1 MQHTIC
7 FKESPGR
14 NPHSLKIKLFIFFFL
29 CTLTIMALEKFPQKG
44 GKPLVWSNN
53 GIDIFLNDYL
63 NLPEMSWPQTLLEY
77 PVDFTPEP
85 ANLKDLVLVDQ
96 LSKQSI
102 PFQLTD
108 IKLANGKIKTAVLCF
123 LSDLPSGAHKAFRL
137 THKKSFPELI
147 TRIPLN
153 GISIVINE
161 NECLIGNGLVRLTMP
176 KPGEYN
182 NMIPPIFRI
191 GDNTQW
197 LGYSKMPAS
206 PLFMKLKVSE
216 LSASPLLVNYL
227 FDYQYMDGKSFQLK
241 IRLVAGMEFIET
253 EEKITGF
260 SEADSLAWK
269 MVWNDFQPEYRYCPN
284 RPGAPIDK
292 NNKGYTNFAWEAI
305 SGSDGNPS
313 AVKHPELPYDQKNL
327 SDGLLPFKIAPY
339 HNWMTWWRLPSAAFW
354 NEKPG
359 QTVALFI
366 HDFEK
371 WADPDYPIWGS
382 KDNLSVHFYYKEGFY
397 WSFPLVTGTRSLA
410 LALYPHQKDIES
422 VNHLNLPQVHID
434 YLRRWYGWISLNKI
448 KDWVLD
454 YKSAG
459 PDHQPF
465 FKSQA
470 QEAKFNPKDLLP
482 NLKST
487 VARMAESG
495 ERSIGPN
502 PVGTRTFYDDVTPLF
517 ENVESTLTEKE
528 YRQAR
533 ACYLFMTYVFMDETL
548 MPMRNMLSGHPN
560 FLADIK
566 GVPGMAAFLFPDHPQ
581 AREMSDHFEKAIALN
596 LRYHTRPEEPA
607 WEAKG
612 GRWTEN
618 LGCYTWAFLRP
629 TLKTSFMLHHFYDGK
644 NRMLQPNIS
653 IYTDW
658 LLNGLTSPLDSEN
671 GRRVNPPQGA
681 HSKGLSPS
689 NLMYTLGQ
697 ELFYYDPLLAEHLFW
712 VTSPDDKGFEF
723 KIGRPDPW
731 DGPAKAVFKHPG
743 GTNPHLKSE
752 KYTGYGFNLRK
763 NFGQPDEMYIHLQ
776 QIDDGPN
783 YRWGRAAKGGN
794 GIIYYY
800 ASGKRY
806 SHNGMED
813 VGDAPFG
820 DTERCTNFGVKKEKS
835 YRCIGDYR
843 SVGRNDLTEP
853 LYDFGFAQFASI
865 RANSEAAPEY
875 KSRSVLMSGN
885 DYILISDDVK
895 DNSVEGRLS
904 WFVGKED
911 NFPFIHQLK
920 PGVKGQDAN
929 IQPSVSTYH
938 KDEGEL
944 TTKGRYY
951 EGKGDFLTLV
961 THKDGIKAKLESG
974 ICRIEKPDGAV
985 ECVFNDDY
993 ALVYNHDGQVFEGSA
1008 GIIRQSSDKKS
1019 FEAAL
1024 FKGNKIGIPGIVAQF
1039 LAVPEYGGM
1048 SLKNTAMGFA
1058 GIIQLREKT
1067 TIRFTL
1073 NEVPK
1078 GLIFYLDGTAV
1089 SLSKEGGFNYSL
1101 RVVAGKH
1108 DFQWS
1113 NGGVIPA
1120 APVFQLSVSGKNWCE
1135 LEWLAVP
1142 GATSYA
1148 LQMSTNGGISWNT
1161 VTENIQSTHYKL
1173 TDLTDGKKLH
1183 VRIMAIGKG
1192 GISEPSG
1199 DYPIYPVS
1207 IKPHAPEGLNALKKE
1222 NHVTLTWGQVLGA
1235 DQYKLYQ
1242 REKGTSEFKT
1252 IYSGTNRFASAK
1264 LTSSPKVLEF
1274 SVTATNGNGESAKS
1288 SIADTDES
1296 RCINWYPIPGE
1307 IFRRDPESQENGYDE
1322 YNHWIEQKMPVLKY
1336 PYQIKK

>member
-1 MQHTIC
+1 MQNTFC
-7 FKESPGR
+7 LKKYLGKEPFL
-14 NPHSLKIKLFIFFFL
+14 LKIVLFIFYFL
-29 CTLTIMALEKFPQKG
+29 CTLTITALEKFPQKG
-44 GKPLVWSNN
+44 GQTLVWSNN
-53 GIDIFLNDYL
+53 GISILLNDFL
-63 NLPEMSWPQTLLEY
+63 NLPAMSWPQTLLEY
-77 PVDFTPEP
+77 PIDFAPEP
-85 ANLKDLVLVDQ
+85 QNLKDLILVDQ
-96 LSKQSI
+96 VSSQSI
-102 PFQLTD
+102 PFQLTE
-108 IKLANGKIKTAVLCF
+108 IKLVTGKIQTAVLCF
-123 LSDLPSGAHKAFRL
+123 LSDLPSGEHKAFRL
-137 THKKSFPELI
+137 TLKKNFPELI

-153 GISIVINE
+153 EVSIVTNE
-161 NECLIGNGLVRLTMP
+161 NQCLIGNGLVRFKMP

-182 NMIPPIFRI
+182 NMIPPILQI
-191 GDNTQW
+191 GNDTQW
-197 LGYSKMPAS
+197 LGYSNMPAS
-206 PLFMKLKVSE
+206 SSFIKLKVSE
-216 LSASPLLVNYL
+216 LSAGTLLANYML
-227 FDYQYMDGKSFQLK
+227 DYQYRGGKSFLLK

-260 SEADSLAWK
+260 SEADSLEWK
-269 MVWNDFQPEYRYCPN
+269 IFWTDLKPEYRYCPN
-284 RPGAPIDK
+284 RPGAPSDK
-292 NNKGYTNFAWEAI
+292 NKKGYTNFAWEPI

-327 SDGLLPFKIAPY
+327 SVGLLPFKIAPY
-339 HNWMTWWRLPSAAFW
+339 HNWMTWWCLPSAAFW

-359 QTVALFI
+359 QTIGLFI
-366 HDFEK
+366 SDFDK

-397 WSFPLVTGTRSLA
+397 WSLPLVSGTRSLA
-410 LALYPHQKDIES
+410 LAIYPHNKDIEV
-422 VNHLNLPQVHID
+422 VNHLNLPQIHID
-434 YLRRWYGWISLNKI
+434 YLRRWYGWISLNKT

-454 YKSAG
+454 YKSAV
-459 PDHQPF
+459 PNHKPF
-465 FKSQA
+465 FKSHA
-470 QEAKFNPKDLLP
+470 QEAKFNPLDLLP
-482 NLKST
+482 NLKNT
-487 VARMAESG
+487 VVRMAESG

-502 PVGTRTFYDDVTPLF
+502 PVGTRTFYDYVTPLF
-517 ENVESTLTEKE
+517 ENAESTLTEND

-533 ACYLFMTYVFMDETL
+533 AWYLFMTYVFMDETL

-566 GVPGMAAFLFPDHPQ
+566 GVPGMAAFLFPDHPK
-581 AREMSDHFEKAIALN
+581 ASEMVDHFEKAIALN

-607 WEAKG
+607 WESKG

-653 IYTDW
+653 LYTEW
-658 LLNGLTSPLDSEN
+658 LLNGLTSPLESEN

-697 ELFYYDPLLAEHLFW
+697 ELFYYDPILAEHLFW

-723 KIGRPDPW
+723 KVGRPDPW
-731 DGPAKAVFKHPG
+731 DGPAKALFKHPG

-763 NFGQPDEMYIHLQ
+763 NFGMSDELYVHLQ

-800 ASGKRY
+800 ATGKRY

-865 RANSEAAPEY
+865 RANKEAAPEY
-875 KSRSVLMSGN
+875 NLRSVLMSGN
-885 DYILISDDVK
+885 DYILIFDDVK

-911 NFPFIHQLK
+911 SFPFIYQLK
-920 PGVKGQDAN
+920 PGIIGTEAN

-951 EGKGDFLTLV
+951 DGKGDFLTLV
-961 THKDGIKAKLESG
+961 THKDGIKPVLESG
-974 ICRIEKPDGAV
+974 ICQVGKPDGTI
-985 ECVFNDDY
+985 EKVFSTDKT
-993 ALVYNHDGQVFEGSA
+993 LVYTNEGQIFEGYA
-1008 GIIRQSSDKKS
+1008 GIIRQLSDKKS

-1024 FKGNKIGIPGIVAQF
+1024 FNGNKIGIPGIVAQF
-1039 LAVPEYGGM
+1039 LVVPEYGGM
-1048 SLKNTAMGFA
+1048 SIKNTVTGYS
-1058 GIIQLREKT
+1058 GIIQLRGKA
-1067 TIRFTL
+1067 TIMFSL
-1073 NEVPK
+1073 NAALK
-1078 GLIFYLDGTAV
+1078 GLIFYLDGIEV
-1089 SLSKEGGFNYSL
+1089 SLKQVSEYNYSL
-1101 RVVAGKH
+1101 QVEAGKH
-1108 DFQWS
+1108 IWQWT
-1113 NGGVIPA
+1113 NAGIIPTP
-1120 APVFQLSVSGKNWCE
+1120 PVVKSSVSGVSWCE
-1135 LEWLAVP
+1135 INWSAVP
-1142 GATSYA
+1142 GASSYSI
-1148 LQMSTNGGISWNT
+1148 QKSTNGGINWNT
-1161 VTENIQSTHYKL
+1161 VIENIQSAHYKL
-1173 TDLTDGKKLH
+1173 TDLADGKKLH
-1183 VRIMAIGKG
+1183 IRIKAIGKG
-1192 GISEPSG
+1192 GTSEPSN
-1199 DYPIYPVS
+1199 DYPVYPS
-1207 IKPHAPEGLNALKKE
+1207 SAKPHAPEGLIAIKTG
-1222 NHVTLTWGQVLGA
+1222 NHVTLNWGQVLGA

-1242 REKGTSEFKT
+1242 REKGTSDFKT
-1252 IYSGTNRFASAK
+1252 IYSGTNRFASVNQDI
-1264 LTSSPKVLEF
+1264 SPKIFEF
-1274 SVTATNGNGESAKS
+1274 SVTATNGNGESPKS
-1288 SIADTDES
+1288 FIADTDEN
-1296 RCINWYPIPGE
+1296 RIINWYPVPGE
-1307 IFRRDPESQENGYDE
+1307 IFRRDTESQENGYDE
-1322 YNHWIEQKMPVLKY
+1322 YNHWIEQKMPVLQY
-1336 PYQIKK
+1336 PFQIEK

>member
-1 MQHTIC
+1 
-7 FKESPGR
+7 
-14 NPHSLKIKLFIFFFL
+14 
-29 CTLTIMALEKFPQKG
+29 MA
-44 GKPLVWSNN
+44 
-53 GIDIFLNDYL
+53 
-63 NLPEMSWPQTLLEY
+63 
-77 PVDFTPEP
+77 
-85 ANLKDLVLVDQ
+85 
-96 LSKQSI
+96 
-102 PFQLTD
+102 
-108 IKLANGKIKTAVLCF
+108 
-123 LSDLPSGAHKAFRL
+123 
-137 THKKSFPELI
+137 
-147 TRIPLN
+147 
-153 GISIVINE
+153 
-161 NECLIGNGLVRLTMP
+161 
-176 KPGEYN
+176 
-182 NMIPPIFRI
+182 
-191 GDNTQW
+191 
-197 LGYSKMPAS
+197 
-206 PLFMKLKVSE
+206 
-216 LSASPLLVNYL
+216 
-227 FDYQYMDGKSFQLK
+227 
-241 IRLVAGMEFIET
+241 
-253 EEKITGF
+253 
-260 SEADSLAWK
+260 
-269 MVWNDFQPEYRYCPN
+269 
-284 RPGAPIDK
+284 
-292 NNKGYTNFAWEAI
+292 
-305 SGSDGNPS
+305 
-313 AVKHPELPYDQKNL
+313 
-327 SDGLLPFKIAPY
+327 
-339 HNWMTWWRLPSAAFW
+339 
-354 NEKPG
+354 
-359 QTVALFI
+359 
-366 HDFEK
+366 
-371 WADPDYPIWGS
+371 
-382 KDNLSVHFYYKEGFY
+382 
-397 WSFPLVTGTRSLA
+397 
-410 LALYPHQKDIES
+410 
-422 VNHLNLPQVHID
+422 
-434 YLRRWYGWISLNKI
+434 
-448 KDWVLD
+448 
-454 YKSAG
+454 
-459 PDHQPF
+459 
-465 FKSQA
+465 
-470 QEAKFNPKDLLP
+470 
-482 NLKST
+482 
-487 VARMAESG
+487 
-495 ERSIGPN
+495 
-502 PVGTRTFYDDVTPLF
+502 
-517 ENVESTLTEKE
+517 
-528 YRQAR
+528 
-533 ACYLFMTYVFMDETL
+533 
-548 MPMRNMLSGHPN
+548 
-560 FLADIK
+560 
-566 GVPGMAAFLFPDHPQ
+566 
-581 AREMSDHFEKAIALN
+581 DHFEKAIALN

-653 IYTDW
+653 IYTEW

-712 VTSPDDKGFEF
+712 VTSPDDEGFEF

-731 DGPAKAVFKHPG
+731 DGPAKAIFKHPG

-763 NFGQPDEMYIHLQ
+763 NFGQPDEMYVHLQ

-865 RANSEAAPEY
+865 LANSEAAPEY

-911 NFPFIHQLK
+911 SFPFIHQLK
-920 PGVKGQDAN
+920 PGVKGTDAN

-938 KDEGEL
+938 KDEL

-951 EGKGDFLTLV
+951 DGKGDFLTLV
-961 THKDGIKAKLESG
+961 THKAEIKPVLESG
-974 ICRIEKPDGAV
+974 ICRIEKPDGAM
-985 ECVFNDDY
+985 ECVFNDDH
-993 ALVYNHDGQVFEGSA
+993 ALVYNHDGLAFEGSA

-1024 FKGNKIGIPGIVAQF
+1024 FKGNKIGIPGIEAQF
-1039 LAVPEYGGM
+1039 LDVPEYGGM
-1048 SLKNTAMGFA
+1048 SLKNTATGFA

-1067 TIRFTL
+1067 TIRFIL

-1078 GLIFYLDGTAV
+1078 GLIFYLDGAAA
-1089 SLSKEGGFNYSL
+1089 SLSKDGELNYSL
-1101 RVVAGKH
+1101 RVEAGKH
-1108 DFQWS
+1108 NFQWT
-1113 NGGVIPA
+1113 NRGVIPA
-1120 APVFQLSVSGKNWCE
+1120 SPVVKRSVTGKNWCE
-1135 LEWLAVP
+1135 LEWPAVP

-1148 LQMSTNGGISWNT
+1148 LQKSTNGGITWNT
-1161 VTENIQSTHYKL
+1161 VTKNIQSTHYKL

-1199 DYPIYPVS
+1199 DYPIYPTS
-1207 IKPHAPEGLNALKKE
+1207 GKPHAPEGLNALKTG
-1222 NHVTLTWGQVLGA
+1222 NHVTLSWGQVLGA
-1235 DQYKLYQ
+1235 DQYKLVQ
-1242 REKGTSEFKT
+1242 REKGTSDFKT
-1252 IYSGTNRFASAK
+1252 IYTGTNRFASVK
-1264 LTSSPKVLEF
+1264 LTSSSKVYEF

-1288 SIADTDES
+1288 IIADTDEN
-1296 RCINWYPIPGE
+1296 RLINWYPVPGE

-1336 PYQIKK
+1336 PYQIKN